1 MIIKIKSYKYVFF
14 VIMNVFFSV
23 VGFNVMYYGK
33 ISDEYSLLNLYNELD
48 VFYGF
53 VLKLRLFKLYSD

>member
-14 VIMNVFFSV
+14 DIMNVFFSV
-23 VGFNVMYYGK
+23 VWFNVMYYGK
-33 ISDEYSLLNLYNELD
+33 ISDEYSLLNLYNEID

-53 VLKLRLFKLYSD
+53 VLKLR

>member
-14 VIMNVFFSV
+14 DIMNVFFSV

-33 ISDEYSLLNLYNELD
+33 ISDKYSLLNLYNEID

-53 VLKLRLFKLYSD
+53 VLKLR

>member
-14 VIMNVFFSV
+14 DIMNVFFSV

-53 VLKLRLFKLYSD
+53 VLKLR

>member
-14 VIMNVFFSV
+14 DIMNVFFSV
-23 VGFNVMYYGK
+23 VGFNVIYYGK

-53 VLKLRLFKLYSD
+53 VLKLR

>member
-1 MIIKIKSYKYVFF
+1 MYFLILLL
-14 VIMNVFFSV
+14 NVFFSV

-53 VLKLRLFKLYSD
+53 VLKLR

>member
-14 VIMNVFFSV
+14 DIMNVFFSV
-23 VGFNVMYYGK
+23 VGFNVIYYGK
-33 ISDEYSLLNLYNELD
+33 ISDEYSLLNLYNEID

-53 VLKLRLFKLYSD
+53 VLKLR

>member
-1 MIIKIKSYKYVFF
+1 
-14 VIMNVFFSV
+14 
-23 VGFNVMYYGK
+23 MYYGK

-53 VLKLRLFKLYSD
+53 VLKLR